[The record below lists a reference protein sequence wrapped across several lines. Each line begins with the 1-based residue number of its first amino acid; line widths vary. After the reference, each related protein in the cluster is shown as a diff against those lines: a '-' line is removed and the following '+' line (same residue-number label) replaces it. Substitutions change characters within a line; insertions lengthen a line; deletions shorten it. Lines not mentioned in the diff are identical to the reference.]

1 MKLSALSSPG
11 FTQAINK
18 LLTASLPVKTAFKL
32 KKYVDQIQPEL
43 KHYEELKKALFDEFS
58 VKDENG
64 ETLVKD
70 GMISLDMAKADQWQ
84 PKAMELNDLESDAKL
99 ELSLD
104 DLGDKVELSAADL
117 VNLGDLLKE

>member
-18 LLTASLPVKTAFKL
+18 LLAASLPVKTAFKL